1 MIRVFLDASVVFAAA
16 YSHSGAARE
25 LLHRGLQGDV
35 RLVVSQDVL
44 EETTRNLARKA
55 PELIPI
61 LERLLGLLELE
72 VCADPTKE
80 EVWAA

>member
-1 MIRVFLDASVVFAAA
+1 MIRIFLDASVVFAAA

-44 EETTRNLARKA
+44 EETTRNLAVMQ
-55 PELIPI
+55 IP
-61 LERLLGLLELE
+61 
-72 VCADPTKE
+72 VCKI
-80 EVWAA
+80 